1 MTRLIL
7 SAAVMLSL
15 ATTASAKPALR
26 DVPEIDNG
34 LFTVG
39 LADQIRKNCPDISA
53 RFFRALS
60 YLKGLENEARDRGY
74 TEAEVESH
82 LDSDAEKDRLRAR
95 ARDYMKARGH
105 GQDQQGYCALG
116 REEISQGSA
125 IGALLRATN

>member
-15 ATTASAKPALR
+15 ATSASAKPALR

-74 TEAEVESH
+74 TEAEVEAH

-95 ARDYMKARGH
+95 ARDYMKTRGH

-116 REEISQGSA
+116 REEISRGSA

>member
-15 ATTASAKPALR
+15 ATSASAKPALR

-39 LADQIRKNCPDISA
+39 LADQIRKNCPEISA

-60 YLKGLENEARDRGY
+60 YLKGLEKEARDRGY
-74 TEAEVESH
+74 TETEVEAH